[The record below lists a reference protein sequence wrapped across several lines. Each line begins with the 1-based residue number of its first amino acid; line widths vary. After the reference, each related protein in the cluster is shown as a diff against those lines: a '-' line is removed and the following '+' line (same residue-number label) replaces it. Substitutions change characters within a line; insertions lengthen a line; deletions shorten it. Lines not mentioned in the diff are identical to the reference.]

1 MRSFAAVAALM
12 VLGAVALLAGPDKKI
27 YSNDYLGVEPPARA
41 VVEGH
46 WFNSEKAPSLKELQ
60 GRVVW
65 LEFSF
70 MG

>member
-1 MRSFAAVAALM
+1 MRSLSAVAALF
-12 VLGAVALLAGPDKKI
+12 VLGACALLAGPDKKI
-27 YSNDYLGVEPPARA
+27 YSNDYLGMEPPALA
-41 VVEGH
+41 AVEGH
-46 WFNSEKAPSLKELQ
+46 WFNSETAPDLKALQ